1 MAAEKTPMRSLRFKI
16 LGMAGLVVAVTQLG
30 TIGAVWLAADRVAAV
45 HLDLTWVLVLC
56 GVALGAAMTGGV
68 FLSRT
73 ITTPFQELVQAA
85 RRIRDGDY
93 RQPVQIEAGGEV
105 GELARAIDLMQRSIA
120 EREERITWQAAFDSL
135 TGLATRLS
143 ATADIADAIGGPDQ
157 PSRQVTVMLVDLNNF
172 SDIGLSLGHD
182 IGDALRCQAAE
193 RLRAGLDAR
202 HLLARLEGDQFLAVL
217 KEAGVDQAREMAED
231 VQRILGAGLSV
242 RNVSVAA
249 DASIGIAGFPDH
261 ARDAEELVQRAA
273 FAAREARQSGQEIQV
288 YRAGN
293 EEGHLRQ
300 LAILADLRRA
310 ARHDEFRLFLQPKIR
325 LADGSVWGAEALL
338 RWEHPA
344 FGFLTPDQFIPLA
357 EKSGN
362 ITLITHWA
370 LTAAVRECRL
380 WLEEGLD
387 VPVAVNISG
396 RDLHNNDLP
405 RFVLQLLRNHDLPAR
420 NLVLEITEAAVVR
433 DLQRAT
439 LVLERL
445 RDLGVRISVDD
456 FGTGYSSL
464 SQIKHLPVD
473 ELKIDRS
480 FVRDLPGNPDDA
492 AIVRAA
498 IDLAHDLGLS
508 VLAEGVECA
517 AARDWL
523 RSRGCE
529 LAQGYLFSKP
539 LPADQFQDWVHGY
552 EQAGRQ
558 AGTALR
564 AAS

>member
-1 MAAEKTPMRSLRFKI
+1 MRSLRWKF
-16 LGMAGLVVAVTQLG
+16 LALTGLVVGVTQLG
-30 TIGAVWLAADRVAAV
+30 TLAAVLLAAGEEAAAQ
-45 HLDLTWVLVLC
+45 LDLRWVLALC
-56 GVALGAAMTGGV
+56 GATLALALTGGA
-68 FLSRT
+68 LLART
-73 ITTPFQELVQAA
+73 IGSPFRELVQAA

-93 RQPVQIEAGGEV
+93 RQPVQVQARGEV
-105 GELARAIDLMQRSIA
+105 GELAQAIELMQRSIA
-120 EREERITWQAAFDSL
+120 EREERITWQAAFDPL
-135 TGLATRLS
+135 TGLATRQS
-143 ATADIADAIGGPDQ
+143 ATTAIAEVVNAADGGSQ
-157 PSRQVTVMLVDLNNF
+157 PVTVMLVDLNHF

-217 KEAGVDQAREMAED
+217 RNVDLDQAREMAED
-231 VQRILGAGLSV
+231 LLRLLGAGLSV
-242 RNVSVAA
+242 RDVSVAA
-249 DASIGIAGFPDH
+249 EASIGIAGYPHH
-261 ARDAEELVQRAA
+261 ARDADELVQRAA
-273 FAAREARQSGQEIQV
+273 FAGREARQSGQEIQV
-288 YRAGN
+288 YQAGN
-293 EEGHLRQ
+293 EERHVRQ

-310 ARHDEFRLFLQPKIR
+310 ARRDEFRLFLQPKIR
-325 LADGSVWGAEALL
+325 LADGSVCGAEALL
-338 RWEHPA
+338 RWEHPG
-344 FGFLTPDQFIPLA
+344 FGFLPPDQFIPLA

-362 ITLITHWA
+362 IALITHWA
-370 LTAAVRECRL
+370 LAAAVRECRL

-396 RDLHNNDLP
+396 RDLHDSELP
-405 RFVLQLLRNHDLPAR
+405 CLVLRLLRDHDLPPR

-439 LVLERL
+439 LVLESL
-445 RDLGVRISVDD
+445 RALGIRISVDD

-498 IDLAHDLGLS
+498 IDLAHDLGLT

-523 RSRGCE
+523 RTRGCE

-539 LPADQFQDWVHGY
+539 LPADQFQAWVRSY
-552 EQAGRQ
+552 EQAGRE
-558 AGTALR
+558 AGAPLR
-564 AAS
+564 AAG

>member
-1 MAAEKTPMRSLRFKI
+1 MRSLRFKF
-16 LGMAGLVVAVTQLG
+16 LALTGLVVGVTQIG
-30 TIGAVWLAADRVAAV
+30 TLAAVLLAAGGLTAAQ
-45 HLDLTWVLVLC
+45 LDVGWVLALC
-56 GVALGAAMTGGV
+56 GATLGLAMTGGA
-68 FLSRT
+68 LLART
-73 ITTPFQELVQAA
+73 ISSPFRELVQAA

-93 RQPVQIEAGGEV
+93 AQAVRVHSGGEV
-105 GELARAIDLMQRSIA
+105 GELAQAIDLMQRSIA
-120 EREERITWQAAFDSL
+120 EREERISWQASFDSL

-143 ATADIADAIGGPDQ
+143 ATASIAEAIDAADHP
-157 PSRQVTVMLVDLNNF
+157 PRQVTVMLVDLNNF

-217 KEAGVDQAREMAED
+217 RDVGVDQAREMAQD
-231 VQRILGAGLSV
+231 WLRLLGAGLSV

-249 DASIGIAGFPDH
+249 DATIGIAGAPDH
-261 ARDAEELVQRAA
+261 AREAEELLQRAA
-273 FAAREARQSGQEIQV
+273 FAGREARQSGQEIQV
-288 YRAGN
+288 YRAGS
-293 EEGHLRQ
+293 EERHVRQ

-325 LADGSVWGAEALL
+325 LVDGSVCGAEALL

-344 FGFLTPDQFIPLA
+344 FGFLTPDQFIPVA

-380 WLEEGLD
+380 WMEDGLD

-396 RDLHNNDLP
+396 RDLHNSELP
-405 RFVLQLLRNHDLPAR
+405 CFVLQLLRDHDLPAR

-439 LVLERL
+439 LVLESL
-445 RDLGVRISVDD
+445 RALGIRISVDD

-480 FVRDLPGNPDDA
+480 FVRDLPGSPDDA

-508 VLAEGVECA
+508 VLAEGVECT

-523 RSRGCE
+523 RGRSCE

-539 LPADQFQDWVHGY
+539 LPADEFQAWVRGY
-552 EQAGRQ
+552 EQAARQ